1 MTNKRI
7 HQMFSIIKTLIS
19 IFIAMLLAFLVIL
32 LVSKEPLS
40 ALGAFITGPVTSVR
54 RFGQMLEYAIPVALC
69 ALAVCVTFS
78 LNMSTVIGEGCSFF
92 GGLLAT
98 AFILQFPFTG
108 FWAKALA
115 ILAAGIICALI
126 AAVPMYLKL
135 KFDSDLFVASLML
148 NYVLLYLGLYI
159 LNYYFRDPDYGMTAS
174 YEMPETSMLS
184 NIIPKTNVTTGL
196 FLAIVAM
203 VVIYLMMDK
212 TNFGYQI
219 KLIGSNPKFAKY
231 SGVPIFRVCML
242 ASVVG
247 GFLSSMGGSVECLS
261 RNARFQWTAL
271 PGYGWDGILIATIA
285 AFKPK
290 NLPWAVLFMA
300 YIRTGADIMNRSS
313 DVAAELVTVVQAFMI
328 LLIAAKGFL
337 SGTQHRFIVRNTKR
351 LSSMEEAAK

>member
-7 HQMFSIIKTLIS
+7 NQMFSMIKTLIS
-19 IFIAMLLAFLVIL
+19 IVIAMILAFVVIL
-32 LVSKEPLS
+32 LVSNEPLN
-40 ALGAFITGPVTSVR
+40 ALNAFVTGPLSSLR

-98 AFILQFPFTG
+98 AFILQLGFTG
-108 FWAKALA
+108 FIAKTIA
-115 ILAAGIICALI
+115 IVGAGLICALV

-135 KFDSDLFVASLML
+135 KFDADLFVASLML

-159 LNYYFRDPDYGMTAS
+159 LNYHFRDPDYGMTAS
-174 YEMPETSMLS
+174 YEMPRESMLT
-184 NIIPKTNVTTGL
+184 NIIPKTSVTTGL
-196 FLAIVAM
+196 ILAIVAM
-203 VVIYLMMDK
+203 VVIYLVMDK
-212 TNFGYQI
+212 TSFGYQI
-219 KLIGSNPKFAKY
+219 KLIGSNSKFAKY
-231 SGVPIFRVCML
+231 SGVSIFRISML
-242 ASVVG
+242 ASLVG
-247 GFLSSMGGSVECLS
+247 GFLSSMGGAVECLS

-285 AFKPK
+285 GFKPK
-290 NLPWAVLFMA
+290 NLPLAVLFIA

-313 DVAAELVTVVQAFMI
+313 DVAAELVTVVQALMI

-337 SGTQHRFIVRNTKR
+337 SKAQQRLIVKN
-351 LSSMEEAAK
+351 AKKLASLEGAK